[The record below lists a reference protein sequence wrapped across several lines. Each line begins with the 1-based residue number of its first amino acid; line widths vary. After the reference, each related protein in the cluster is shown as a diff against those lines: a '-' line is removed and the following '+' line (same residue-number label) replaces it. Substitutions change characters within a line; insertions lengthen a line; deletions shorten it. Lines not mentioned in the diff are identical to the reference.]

1 MVTLTLYIHD
11 DRLRVPT
18 LEIINAANEDAARQ
32 IAAARLL
39 ESPHHTA
46 IHVYEGDA
54 FRFSLEAPQ
63 LEPTKRTSRGHA

>member
-11 DRLRVPT
+11 DRLRVPA
-18 LEIINAANEDAARQ
+18 LEILNAANAGAARR
-32 IAAARLL
+32 IAGMRLL

-46 IHVYEGDA
+46 VDVYEGDT

-63 LEPTKRTSRGHA
+63 LELTQQTSRRHA